1 MYIMYMRKGSAS
13 VADLRKQLARVLRLV
28 ENGREVIVTRHG
40 EGVAK
45 LVPVRD
51 GAELLAAS
59 GVRPAER
66 SGRIPRIRP
75 SRRGLRRSLTRA
87 VLEDRE

>member
-1 MYIMYMRKGSAS
+1 MDIMYMTKGSSS
-13 VADLRKQLARVLRLV
+13 VTDLRKQLACVLRLV
-28 ENGREVIVTRHG
+28 ESGQEVIVTRHG

-51 GAELLAAS
+51 SAELLAAS

-66 SGRIPRIRP
+66 QGAIPRVRS
-75 SRRGLRRSLTRA
+75 SRHGLRRSLTRA
-87 VLEDRE
+87 VLEDRA